1 MRQKRDSLSSA
12 NRITLLITVAGVVLF
27 SVMFIFKKTDWFGF
41 WYWMSANLIILL
53 SFVFYTDSQ
62 NLKLLVNDFKENLV
76 KKAILG
82 LVFAL
87 ILFMIFYFGNYLL
100 GILYSGAGVEIKRVY
115 DFKQNASDLRI
126 LILMLLIIGPGE
138 ELFWR
143 GFVQRRL
150 EIKKGKK
157 SGLVL
162 ATALYTV
169 VHIFTGNIILLIAA
183 LTCGIF
189 WGWLYQKYRSMII
202 NMISHSLWDVMV
214 FIILPFG

>member
-1 MRQKRDSLSSA
+1 
-12 NRITLLITVAGVVLF
+12 
-27 SVMFIFKKTDWFGF
+27 MFIFKKTDWFGF

-183 LTCGIF
+183 FTCGIF

>member
-1 MRQKRDSLSSA
+1 MRHKRDSLSSA

-126 LILMLLIIGPGE
+126 LILMLLIIGPCE

>member
-1 MRQKRDSLSSA
+1 MRHKRDSLSSA

-126 LILMLLIIGPGE
+126 LILMLPIIFYG
-138 ELFWR
+138 
-143 GFVQRRL
+143 
-150 EIKKGKK
+150 
-157 SGLVL
+157 
-162 ATALYTV
+162 Y
-169 VHIFTGNIILLIAA
+169 
-183 LTCGIF
+183 
-189 WGWLYQKYRSMII
+189 
-202 NMISHSLWDVMV
+202 
-214 FIILPFG
+214 

>member
-1 MRQKRDSLSSA
+1 MRHKRDSLSSA

-183 LTCGIF
+183 FTCGIF

>member
-1 MRQKRDSLSSA
+1 MRHKRDSLSSA

-62 NLKLLVNDFKENLV
+62 NLKLLVNDLEENLV

>member
-1 MRQKRDSLSSA
+1 MRHKRDSLSSA

-169 VHIFTGNIILLIAA
+169 CLL
-183 LTCGIF
+183 
-189 WGWLYQKYRSMII
+189 
-202 NMISHSLWDVMV
+202 
-214 FIILPFG
+214 

>member
-1 MRQKRDSLSSA
+1 MRHKRDSLSSA

-183 LTCGIF
+183 FTCGIF
-189 WGWLYQKYRSMII
+189 WECFRLE
-202 NMISHSLWDVMV
+202 
-214 FIILPFG
+214 

>member
-1 MRQKRDSLSSA
+1 MRHKRDSLSSA

-138 ELFWR
+138 ELF
-143 GFVQRRL
+143 L
-150 EIKKGKK
+150 EGVCSAKVRNKKRKK
-157 SGLVL
+157 VRISFSNSPIYCCPHFYRQHNSSDCRFYLRDFLGM
-162 ATALYTV
+162 ALSKVSFNDY
-169 VHIFTGNIILLIAA
+169 
-183 LTCGIF
+183 
-189 WGWLYQKYRSMII
+189 
-202 NMISHSLWDVMV
+202 
-214 FIILPFG
+214 

>member
-1 MRQKRDSLSSA
+1 MRHKRDPLSSVT
-12 NRITLLITVAGVVLF
+12 NLTLPITVTGVVLF

>member
-1 MRQKRDSLSSA
+1 MRHKRDSLSSA

>member
-1 MRQKRDSLSSA
+1 MRHKRDSLSSA

-87 ILFMIFYFGNYLL
+87 IL
-100 GILYSGAGVEIKRVY
+100 
-115 DFKQNASDLRI
+115 
-126 LILMLLIIGPGE
+126 
-138 ELFWR
+138 
-143 GFVQRRL
+143 
-150 EIKKGKK
+150 
-157 SGLVL
+157 
-162 ATALYTV
+162 
-169 VHIFTGNIILLIAA
+169 
-183 LTCGIF
+183 
-189 WGWLYQKYRSMII
+189 
-202 NMISHSLWDVMV
+202 
-214 FIILPFG
+214 

>member
-1 MRQKRDSLSSA
+1 M
-12 NRITLLITVAGVVLF
+12 
-27 SVMFIFKKTDWFGF
+27 
-41 WYWMSANLIILL
+41 

>member
-1 MRQKRDSLSSA
+1 MRHKRDSLSSA
-12 NRITLLITVAGVVLF
+12 NRLTLLITVAGVVLF

>member
-1 MRQKRDSLSSA
+1 MRHKRDSLSSA

-183 LTCGIF
+183 FTCGIF
-189 WGWLYQKYRSMII
+189 WGWLYQNYRSMII

>member
-1 MRQKRDSLSSA
+1 MRHKRDPLSSVT
-12 NRITLLITVAGVVLF
+12 NLTLPITVTGVVLF
-27 SVMFIFKKTDWFGF
+27 SVMFIFNKAGRFDF

>member
-1 MRQKRDSLSSA
+1 MRHKRDSLSSA

-157 SGLVL
+157 SGLGL

>member
-1 MRQKRDSLSSA
+1 
-12 NRITLLITVAGVVLF
+12 
-27 SVMFIFKKTDWFGF
+27 MFIFKKTDWFGF

>member
-1 MRQKRDSLSSA
+1 MRHKRDSLSSA

-169 VHIFTGNIILLIAA
+169 VHIFTDNIILLIAA
-183 LTCGIF
+183 FTCGIF

>member
-1 MRQKRDSLSSA
+1 
-12 NRITLLITVAGVVLF
+12 
-27 SVMFIFKKTDWFGF
+27 
-41 WYWMSANLIILL
+41 
-53 SFVFYTDSQ
+53 
-62 NLKLLVNDFKENLV
+62 
-76 KKAILG
+76 
-82 LVFAL
+82 
-87 ILFMIFYFGNYLL
+87 
-100 GILYSGAGVEIKRVY
+100 
-115 DFKQNASDLRI
+115 
-126 LILMLLIIGPGE
+126 MLLIIGPGE